1 MAGMRVEVRPDEGR
15 AMRSSPLRRQAR
27 PFGRRHS
34 QPTIDFLAA
43 RLNGTEDSPKRSGIR
58 RMSAKVAAKG
68 GVLWYANNNAACE
81 RRNGDSPCSYRA
93 PGALARRSEQGTRED
108 RK

>member
-1 MAGMRVEVRPDEGR
+1 MKAKRCAPALCGGRPDHLAAGT
-15 AMRSSPLRRQAR
+15 A
-27 PFGRRHS
+27 S
-34 QPTIDFLAA
+34 QRLNFLAA